1 MAEND
6 NGQEKTEQ
14 PSSKRLL
21 DAKRKGQVPRSKE
34 LNSMA
39 VTMMGV
45 VALVMMSHTIGSSLS
60 DMMSQSFV
68 LTREQI
74 FNTHTMGMQLGVGL
88 GQVLLA
94 LIPFFLIVIFAA
106 IISSVALGGFSIS
119 AEAMTPK
126 LSKLSP
132 LKGMKRIF
140 SPRGLVEMLKAMAK
154 FIFIGGITAL
164 LLWTSMGKFLALHGM
179 EIAQALE
186 HLNGMIGGSVI
197 LMTAT
202 LILIAA
208 IDVPFQLWDHKR
220 QLKMTRQEVRDEM
233 KETDGKPEVKSRIRQ
248 LQREMAQK
256 RMMQEV
262 PKADVIVTNPTHF
275 AVALKYD
282 PQKMHAPKLLAKGA
296 DLVAMNIRK
305 VGSEAK
311 VPVVESPMLAR
322 AIYFHTELNTFIPAG
337 LYLAV
342 ARLLAYVFQL
352 RAYRT
357 EGGEYPE
364 LPDDLAVPE
373 EYQH

>member
-322 AIYFHTELNTFIPAG
+322 AIYFHT
-337 LYLAV
+337 
-342 ARLLAYVFQL
+342 
-352 RAYRT
+352 
-357 EGGEYPE
+357 
-364 LPDDLAVPE
+364 
-373 EYQH
+373 